1 MCKSICDLD
10 KLKWQIRK
18 AIGSQQSLGDKIL
31 LQGYLT
37 VDWLSAIQ
45 ENHPDKPKILLTHLY
60 IGLWKTLFA
69 SIWGQQNSIAH
80 SNESIVIKIKRGK
93 IIDELKEWKK
103 LSGTRPGSNQQLQE
117 VYYWTLPILTETV
130 NLLVAVALNFRNLK
144 LDKMQTLIT
153 GYFTPRLYDTNESD

>member
-60 IGLWKTLFA
+60 IGLWKTLFT

-93 IIDELKEWKK
+93 SLTSSRNGRGCPAQDPGLTNNFSSTIPYRKYII
-103 LSGTRPGSNQQLQE
+103 GH
-117 VYYWTLPILTETV
+117 Y
-130 NLLVAVALNFRNLK
+130 
-144 LDKMQTLIT
+144 
-153 GYFTPRLYDTNESD
+153 LY